1 MPAVTVPDLQI
12 RDGADSG
19 SVLDDL
25 SLGDNRNAITGRSRE
40 DAGPDLE
47 HVLGTPVSLSS
58 MSSMSSMSAPSSSS
72 SGELPLFGRAMISD
86 DVPLITRPSPPRPP
100 LAVRRAT
107 PEVPR
112 MRAESPRGQP
122 LDLALDLQ
130 DATTIDP
137 PFSPAL
143 RATSEFWSGDRS
155 EQEEPAEDAAVAARF
170 VAVVI
175 DLMILAVVDAIVI
188 YFTMQ
193 ICGLSFD
200 ELGLLPKGPLL
211 AFLLVQNGGYLVA
224 FTAGGQTLGKMAAG
238 IRVVPASP
246 ESTLD
251 LGRALLRTMMWM
263 VLAVPAGLGFL
274 TAILSR
280 DHRGLHDRFA
290 GTRVV
295 R

>member
-1 MPAVTVPDLQI
+1 MPAAPVPDLQI

-19 SVLDDL
+19 HTLDDL
-25 SLGDNRNAITGRSRE
+25 SLVDARDAIAGRSRE

-58 MSSMSSMSAPSSSS
+58 MSAPS
-72 SGELPLFGRAMISD
+72 SGELPLFGGAMISD

-107 PEVPR
+107 PEVAR
-112 MRAESPRGQP
+112 IRAESPRGHP

-130 DATTIDP
+130 DAATIDP

-143 RATSEFWSGDRS
+143 RATSELWSGDRL
-155 EQEEPAEDAAVAARF
+155 EQAEPAEDAAVAARF

-193 ICGLSFD
+193 ICGLGFD
-200 ELGLLPKGPLL
+200 EIGLLPKGPLL

-251 LGRALLRTMMWM
+251 LGRALLRTIMWM
-263 VLAVPAGLGFL
+263 ALAIPAGLGFL
-274 TAILSR
+274 TAVLSR